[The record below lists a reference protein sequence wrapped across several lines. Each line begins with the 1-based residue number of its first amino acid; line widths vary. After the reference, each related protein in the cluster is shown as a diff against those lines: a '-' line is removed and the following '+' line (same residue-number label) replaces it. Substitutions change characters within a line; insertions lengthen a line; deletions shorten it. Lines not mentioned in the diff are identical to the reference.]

1 MHNESP
7 PIILSN
13 YRDSNLFQTAVLG
26 QVKERQFIQIDL
38 RIPLKK
44 KRTRLTHKG
53 RVHDLPLD
61 LVVALF
67 SYSHRKGKHRKT
79 MGETTFPW
87 TWRKGYLFFHTYWW
101 SIIHVYLFLIHFWGI
116 QHQNTQKQITCL
128 GPTGAASQREATESR
143 AVVSVSLCTC
153 IIRSYSRH
161 HQRRE
166 RQETHNRPITT
177 HLSTHFLH
185 VNFTAVNMKPIPDS
199 LLVELATPQAK
210 WIQAPP

>member
-101 SIIHVYLFLIHFWGI
+101 SIIHVYLFFYLFLRHSAPK
-116 QHQNTQKQITCL
+116 HTETDHLL
-128 GPTGAASQREATESR
+128 GT
-143 AVVSVSLCTC
+143 
-153 IIRSYSRH
+153 
-161 HQRRE
+161 
-166 RQETHNRPITT
+166 NRCC
-177 HLSTHFLH
+177 
-185 VNFTAVNMKPIPDS
+185 FTAWGDREQSSGIRVFVHMYN
-199 LLVELATPQAK
+199 
-210 WIQAPP
+210 